1 MFLLQAFKPNN
12 EFPKY
17 LLGSIIILIFTFLGY
32 IPVGVGIFI
41 EAAATGKPFPQE
53 DNFMTF
59 LEPNLMLFL
68 LMLSFV
74 AALTGI
80 FLVVKFLH
88 KQTIREVTTGRR
100 KTDWGRILF
109 SFAVWA
115 TFSAVSIGV
124 SYYMN
129 PEDFVINFKPV
140 PFAILAVIA
149 IIMIP
154 IQTSTEEY
162 VFRGYLMQGFAIMSR
177 NRWFPLLLTSAIFGC
192 LHLGNPEVEKMGY
205 IILVYYIGT
214 GLFLGIITLMDDGI
228 ELALGFHAAN
238 NLVGALLVTSAWS
251 VFQTHSVLKDISE
264 PTAGLEVIFPVVII
278 FPILLFI
285 FSKKYNWSGW
295 KEKLT
300 GKIVLPQTENN
311 QID

>member
-12 EFPKY
+12 EFVKY
-17 LLGSIIILIFTFLGY
+17 LLGSVIILIFTMIGY
-32 IPVGVGIFI
+32 IPVMAGVFI
-41 EAAATGKPFPQE
+41 EAAATGKPFPQG
-53 DNFMTF
+53 DDFMGY

-74 AALTGI
+74 AALGGT
-80 FLVVKFLH
+80 FLVIRFLH
-88 KQTIREVTTGRR
+88 KQTIREVTTARR

-109 SFAVWA
+109 SFAIWG
-115 TFSAVSIGV
+115 TFSAVSVAVG
-124 SYYMN
+124 YYMN
-129 PEDFVINFKPV
+129 PEDFVLNFKPV

-162 VFRGYLMQGFAIMSR
+162 VFRGYLMQGFALLSK
-177 NRWFPLLLTSAIFGC
+177 NRWFPLVLTSAIFGC
-192 LHLGNPEVEKMGY
+192 LHLGNPAVEKMGY

-214 GLFLGIITLMDDGI
+214 GFFLGIITLMDDGV

-251 VFQTHSVLKDISE
+251 VFQTHSVLKDVSE

-285 FSKKYNWSGW
+285 FSKKYKWSGW

-300 GKIVLPQTENN
+300 GKIILPQDDNN